1 MALTRLGPNNSS
13 NISGIN
19 LTSQVTG
26 TLPTGNG
33 GTGATSFTAGSMK
46 LIASHNASNESVV
59 EITSTNSFVMD
70 STYKRYILDVIDY
83 SPVSNSSLR
92 MDYGSGSGGTTRVT
106 TSAYRWAMK
115 SQSSNNNDW
124 DSYSGSNTAYIGI
137 TGEQIMS
144 DDDHQAGFRIM
155 IDNPSSTT
163 VKKTV
168 FWTGGYISSSGTYA
182 VSLSGVGWFYND
194 TNAVTGLHFHAQ
206 SGNIERGSFKLYGIS

>member
-1 MALTRLGPNNSS
+1 MALTTARGDGLTSINAS
-13 NISGIN
+13 NIS
-19 LTSQVTG
+19 SG
-26 TLPTGNG
+26 TLNSARFSG
-33 GTGATSFTAGSMK
+33 GSMK
-46 LIASHNASNESVV
+46 LIATHNASNEAVV

-92 MDYGSGSGGTTRVT
+92 MDYGTGSGGTTRVT
-106 TSAYRWAMK
+106 TSAYRWGMK

-168 FWTGGYISSSGTYA
+168 FWTGGYISASGTYA
-182 VSLSGVGWFYND
+182 VSLNGVGWFYND

-206 SGNIERGSFKLYGIS
+206 SGNIERGTFNLYGLS

>member
-1 MALTRLGPNNSS
+1 MSLIKVKS
-13 NISGIN
+13 
-19 LTSQVTG
+19 TSIDG
-26 TLPTGNG
+26 SL
-33 GTGATSFTAGSMK
+33 GSMN
-46 LIASHNASNESVV
+46 LIATHNASNEAVV

-92 MDYGSGSGGTTRVT
+92 MDYGTGSGGTTRVT
-106 TSAYRWAMK
+106 TSAYRWGMK

-168 FWTGGYISSSGTYA
+168 FWTGGYISASGTYA
-182 VSLSGVGWFYND
+182 VSLNGVGWFYND

-206 SGNIERGSFKLYGIS
+206 SGNIERGTFNLYGLS